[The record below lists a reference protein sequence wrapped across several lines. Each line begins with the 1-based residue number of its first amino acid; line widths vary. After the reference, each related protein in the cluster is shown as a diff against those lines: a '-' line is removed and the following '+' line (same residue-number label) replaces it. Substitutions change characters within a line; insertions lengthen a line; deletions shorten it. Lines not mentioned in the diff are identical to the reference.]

1 MIYSL
6 SGELLFTDAVASTA
20 VIDCCGVGYKVT
32 VTSNTLRKLPVNP
45 DKPPR
50 IRLLTYM
57 QVREDGVDLFGF
69 YTSEELDMFKLLIS
83 VSGVGP
89 KAAVSIL
96 SLMTPEK
103 LAAAIATEDV
113 KGISKAPN
121 VGAKT
126 AGRIILD
133 LKDKVAKAFP
143 TMGTASYEDA
153 LPTQTVTADSGK
165 LADAQSALLSL
176 GYSRQEVTAALSKV
190 NTSASLEDI
199 IRLALNVLLKL

>member
-1 MIYSL
+1 MIYCL
-6 SGELLFTDAVASTA
+6 TGELLFNDAVASTA

-45 DKPPR
+45 EKPPR

-69 YTSEELDMFKLLIS
+69 YTSEELDMFKMLIS

-103 LAAAIATEDV
+103 LAVAIANEDV

-121 VGAKT
+121 VGSKT

-143 TMGTASYEDA
+143 AVESVSADSA
-153 LPTQTVTADSGK
+153 PVQTVTKDSGK
-165 LADAQSALLSL
+165 LSDAKAALLSL
-176 GYSRQEVTAALSKV
+176 GYSRQEVSAALSKID
-190 NTSASLEDI
+190 TAASLEDI
-199 IRLALNVLLKL
+199 IRLALNVLIKL